1 MRKVLIVAASLV
13 VVLSGIGLA
22 PAASAAT
29 QDITF
34 TNATTSNGL
43 GTSSVNGVY
52 AVGSTIYAAT
62 YGGLSISTDGGAT
75 FTNYTTDNGLGDNYM
90 LGVYAEGSTIYAAT
104 AGGLSISTNGGATF
118 TNKTINDGLGT
129 SYVNGVYAQGSTVY
143 AATYGGGL
151 SISTDGGTTF
161 TNYTIANGLGDN
173 YMYGVYAQGGTIYAA
188 TGSGLSFYVAPPA
201 SSPIP
206 MWQQAIGRASASAPC
221 PDGYTGSWDTW
232 PNSGTGGFVCNRFIP
247 AYGN

>member
-118 TNKTINDGLGT
+118 TNKTITDGLGT
-129 SYVNGVYAQGSTVY
+129 SFVN
-143 AATYGGGL
+143 
-151 SISTDGGTTF
+151 
-161 TNYTIANGLGDN
+161 
-173 YMYGVYAQGGTIYAA
+173 GVYAQGGTIYAA

>member
-75 FTNYTTDNGLGDNYM
+75 FTNYTTDNGLGDNYL
-90 LGVYAEGSTIYAAT
+90 LGVYE
-104 AGGLSISTNGGATF
+104 
-118 TNKTINDGLGT
+118 
-129 SYVNGVYAQGSTVY
+129 
-143 AATYGGGL
+143 
-151 SISTDGGTTF
+151 
-161 TNYTIANGLGDN
+161 
-173 YMYGVYAQGGTIYAA
+173 QGGTIYAA
-188 TGSGLSFYVAPPA
+188 TPSGLSFSVAPPA